1 MTSGLPRRGSTAG
14 FPELRVLRAA
24 NRSPMTLDGTRTF
37 VLGTRRPVV
46 IDPGPRDEQHLQ
58 TLLRLLDGA
67 TPGVILL
74 THGHAD
80 HAGGAPLLAERTGA
94 PIAMGKGAFRLP
106 FAPER
111 VATWLKDGDVV
122 DSEAGPI
129 LVLATPGHA
138 PEHLVF
144 LYARPDGRRALFAGD
159 LLLGVGDTTV
169 VSHPE
174 GSVADYL
181 RSLEV
186 VTEARPTVIFPAH
199 GPPLRDPER
208 VIARYRSH
216 RLARIEQV
224 RRLRA
229 EQPDLGAEAMIKRV
243 YGSELDP
250 RLMGA
255 ARGSI
260 DAILAHLDADNAH

>member
-1 MTSGLPRRGSTAG
+1 MMRGLPRHRSVAG

-24 NRSPMTLDGTRTF
+24 SRSPMTLDGTRTF
-37 VLGTRRPVV
+37 VLGTQRPLV
-46 IDPGPRDEQHLQ
+46 IDPGPRDEEHLE
-58 TLLRLLDGA
+58 TLLRLLDGF
-67 TPGVILL
+67 TPGAILL

-94 PIAMGKGAFRLP
+94 PIAMGRGALRLP
-106 FAPER
+106 FPVER
-111 VATWLKDGDVV
+111 VTTWLTNGDVL
-122 DSEAGPI
+122 DSDAGPVRVI
-129 LVLATPGHA
+129 STPGHA

-144 LYARPDGRRALFAGD
+144 LYVAPDGRRALFAGD
-159 LLLGVGDTTV
+159 LLLGVGDSTV

-174 GSVADYL
+174 GSVSDYL
-181 RSLEV
+181 RSLET

-208 VIARYRSH
+208 AIARYRSH

-224 RRLRA
+224 RRLRS
-229 EQPDLGAEAMIKRV
+229 ERPELGAEAMIELV
-243 YGSELDP
+243 YGPELDP
-250 RLMGA
+250 RLLGA

-260 DAILAHLDADNAH
+260 EAILAHLDADNAH